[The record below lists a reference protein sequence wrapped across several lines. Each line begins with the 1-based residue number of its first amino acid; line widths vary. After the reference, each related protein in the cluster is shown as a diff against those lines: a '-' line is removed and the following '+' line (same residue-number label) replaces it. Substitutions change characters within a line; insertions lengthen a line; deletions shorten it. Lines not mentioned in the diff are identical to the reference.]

1 MPFGQVPV
9 LDVDG
14 QILAQSN
21 TISRYLARKHGLAGK
36 DEWEQA
42 QADMYADNINDL
54 MTGNWKFDGAI
65 IQLVYTAVPLLF
77 RYETSIL
84 GEGCREA
91 ERALPEIHGRQCC
104 TSCCHCWKAVGKEW
118 QWTSSWNWGMWF
130 MFFLLMWNQFLIQEF
145 VYMFNIVDL
154 GGFGLLRLLLLSR
167 REIWRGFLERCSAI
181 ESVDRS
187 CRSSA
192 QH

>member
-54 MTGNWKFDGAI
+54 MTGN
-65 IQLVYTAVPLLF
+65 
-77 RYETSIL
+77 
-84 GEGCREA
+84 
-91 ERALPEIHGRQCC
+91 
-104 TSCCHCWKAVGKEW
+104 
-118 QWTSSWNWGMWF
+118 
-130 MFFLLMWNQFLIQEF
+130 
-145 VYMFNIVDL
+145 
-154 GGFGLLRLLLLSR
+154 
-167 REIWRGFLERCSAI
+167 
-181 ESVDRS
+181 
-187 CRSSA
+187 
-192 QH
+192 